1 MARTARWGITVWTLI
16 GVLILGYFAFRY
28 VLYPVRIIFPILIVA
43 TVVVYLLDP
52 LVTRLERRG
61 IGRGWGTALLYL
73 VFFGILGVAI
83 AFLVPIVSE
92 QVRSFIQTVPD
103 LATRAVEGF
112 RDFLERLGLNAQLS
126 DVVSGFQEGGSAAGS
141 FVGRVTSFAG
151 GVVHVALVFLL
162 GPIVAF
168 YLVVDLPKIRSG
180 LRAAVPAGKREEWRP
195 VYGQISDAVGGFF
208 RGQLLIAA
216 FVALASM
223 LVLWAIGLPYW
234 AVVGIV
240 AGIFNLVPMIGPYI
254 GGVVAVFIA
263 LTVGRTDHDLLPW
276 IRPGMGLAVASVIA
290 LIVVQQVDNHIVSP
304 NVVAR
309 TVKLHPV
316 TVMLSLL
323 AFGTLFGLW
332 GLLLAVPVVATV
344 KILAVHYWDTRV
356 TWPPEGSTL
365 EDPQE
370 PPPSSGSPSPEAAA
384 AKGRVRRIR
393 EGMAARRRKQGRNEK
408 G

>member
-1 MARTARWGITVWTLI
+1 VARTARWGITVWTLI
-16 GVLILGYFAFRY
+16 GVIILGYFAFRY
-28 VLYPVRIIFPILIVA
+28 VLYPVRILFPILIVA

-52 LVTRLERRG
+52 LVSRLERRG
-61 IGRGWGTALLYL
+61 IRRGWGAALLYL
-73 VFFGILGVAI
+73 VFFGVLGVAI
-83 AFLVPIVSE
+83 TFLVPIMSE
-92 QVRSFIQTVPD
+92 QIQSFVRTVPD
-103 LATRAVEGF
+103 LATRAVEWF
-112 RDFLERLGLNAQLS
+112 RSILDRAGSDVQLS
-126 DVVSGFQEGGSAAGS
+126 DVVTGFQEGGSVAGS
-141 FVGRVTSFAG
+141 FVERVTSLAG
-151 GVVHVALVFLL
+151 GVVHVALIFIL

-168 YLVVDLPKIRSG
+168 YLVVDLPKIRTG

-195 VYGQISDAVGGFF
+195 VYEQIGDAVGGFF
-208 RGQLLIAA
+208 RGQLLVAA

-276 IRPGMGLAVASVIA
+276 ISPGMGLAIASVIA
-290 LIVVQQVDNHIVSP
+290 LVIVQQVDNHIVSP

-332 GLLLAVPVVATV
+332 GLLLAVPAVATV
-344 KILAVHYWDTRV
+344 KILLVHYWDTRE
-356 TWPPEGSTL
+356 TWPPEEPQPEGS
-365 EDPQE
+365 PE
-370 PPPSSGSPSPEAAA
+370 PPPAEPAPESPR
-384 AKGRVRRIR
+384 GRLHRVRQRVAGR
-393 EGMAARRRKQGRNEK
+393 GRKAK
-408 G
+408 D